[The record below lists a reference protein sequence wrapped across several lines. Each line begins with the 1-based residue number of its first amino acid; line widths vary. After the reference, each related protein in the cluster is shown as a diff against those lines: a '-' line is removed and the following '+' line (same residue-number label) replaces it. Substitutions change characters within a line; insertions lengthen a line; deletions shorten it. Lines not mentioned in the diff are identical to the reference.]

1 MREYELPIMI
11 FKEDDGHYYPRE
23 SGGCNKLI
31 VPSKCKNIIEDLI
44 RYYNIYDDYEIQLDN
59 EKAEKDFFK
68 NWVHNMKP
76 YNNKYGFVYVLR
88 CANKYKIGYSK
99 DVQRR
104 IKQLDTRP
112 FKLELVFE
120 CYSNKAYDIEQTLH
134 KTLTEYK
141 DDGEWYNST
150 IESVDLKELI
160 KEIAEDIGC
169 DIQF

>member
-23 SGGCNKLI
+23 SGGYNKLI

-88 CANKYKIGYSK
+88 CADKYKIGYSK
-99 DVQRR
+99 DVERR

-120 CYSNKAYDIEQTLH
+120 VYSDKAYDIEKQLH
-134 KTLTEYK
+134 KSLIDYRAE
-141 DDGEWYNST
+141 GEWYNNT
-150 IESVDLKELI
+150 IESIDLKGLI
-160 KEIAEDIGC
+160 EEIAEDIKC